1 MRCSLAV
8 SSAIGVL
15 ILATGCGTSDGE
27 GATGNSTA
35 SGQATAAEVP
45 AGFDTCKDIPK
56 SVLDSEGLHAGS
68 SNNNADYDGAG
79 GIKWRGC
86 SWVVSDGY
94 GVGITTTNL
103 TVDKVRANTKLTVRE
118 DYSVNGRAAL
128 ATSRADEKNPRSVC
142 TLNVAMQGGSI
153 EFSLDNPDSRRK
165 TGHMDTCALARGLA
179 EKIVPLIPA
188 GA

>member
-1 MRCSLAV
+1 M

-27 GATGNSTA
+27 GATGASTA
-35 SGQATAAEVP
+35 SGQAMAADVP

-56 SVLDSEGLHAGS
+56 AVLDSEGLHKAS

-79 GIKWRGC
+79 GVKWRGC
-86 SWVVSDGY
+86 SWVMSDGY

-103 TVDKVRANTKLTVRE
+103 TVEKVRANTKLTVRDE
-118 DYSVNGRAAL
+118 YVVNGRSAL
-128 ATSRADEKNPRSVC
+128 ATSRADHKNPRSVC
-142 TLNVAMQGGSI
+142 TLNVAMQGGSL
-153 EFSLDNPDSRRK
+153 EFSLDNPDSRDK
-165 TGHMDTCALARGLA
+165 TGHLDTCMLARGLA

-188 GA
+188 NA

>member
-15 ILATGCGTSDGE
+15 ILVTGCGTSDGE
-27 GATGNSTA
+27 GSTGTSAA

-56 SVLDSEGLHAGS
+56 SVLDSEGLHKAS

-79 GIKWRGC
+79 GTKWRGC
-86 SWVVSDGY
+86 SWVVSNGY
-94 GVGITTTNL
+94 AAGITTTNL
-103 TVDKVRANTKLTVRE
+103 TVDKVRANTKLTVRDE
-118 DYSVNGRAAL
+118 YTIDGRAAL
-128 ATSRADEKNPRSVC
+128 ATSRADHKDPRSVC

-153 EFSLDNPDSRRK
+153 EFSLNNPESNK
-165 TGHMDTCALARGLA
+165 LHGHLDTCVLAKGLA
-179 EKIVPLIPA
+179 EKVVPLIPA
-188 GA
+188 DA